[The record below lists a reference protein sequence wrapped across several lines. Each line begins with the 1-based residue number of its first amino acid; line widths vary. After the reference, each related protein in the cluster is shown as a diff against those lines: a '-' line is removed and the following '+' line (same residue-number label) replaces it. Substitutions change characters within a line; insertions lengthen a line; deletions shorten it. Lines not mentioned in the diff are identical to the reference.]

1 MPICR
6 NCHRTISK
14 FDRDICPY
22 CGTPNPIADNYE
34 TKDVTSFLNTTG
46 KNQKLYRSKSRLCAA
61 LLCLFVGEFGIHS
74 FYLGFHKRAWIELAI
89 TLLLIGGLGSVLC
102 FLTPLSFWG
111 YLLPFFVLWLVAMAF
126 SIRYFTQE
134 SLTDANGVFLR

>member
-34 TKDVTSFLNTTG
+34 TKDVTSFLNTMG
-46 KNQKLYRSKSRLCAA
+46 KDQKLYRSKSRLVTA
-61 LLCLFVGEFGIHS
+61 LLCLFVGEFGAHS
-74 FYLGFHKRAWIELAI
+74 FYLGYQKRGLIELLV
-89 TLLLIGGLGSVLC
+89 TLAVIGGLGSVLC
-102 FLTPLSFWG
+102 FLTPLGFWG
-111 YLLPFFVLWLVAMAF
+111 YLIPFFALWLVAMGV
-126 SIRYFTQE
+126 SIYYFAHD